1 MKDQETVGFTDAVH
15 DRRKR
20 KLTVPV
26 DMRRYEIGYAKGLK
40 IVAARLNRCY
50 SGNKK

>member
-1 MKDQETVGFTDAVH
+1 MINHEEVGFVDALK
-15 DRRKR
+15 DRRHR
-20 KLTVPV
+20 KLPAPHQAK
-26 DMRRYEIGYAKGLK
+26 YEIGYAKGLK